1 MGSAPSSLDNPVWA
15 ALNGP
20 QASFAQGGAL
30 ARRYD
35 PAVSPFAGFP
45 AAAFTSAG
53 LDPRPWEEMRD
64 LIGADATLLLTERPA
79 VLPPG
84 WQVEASIPGV
94 QMIATTELKDEP
106 EREAIALGAV
116 DVPEMLDLVDR
127 TKPGPFLPRTH
138 ELGAY
143 LGIRSGPRLIAMAGE
158 RMHPPGATEI
168 SAVCTDSDFRGSGLA
183 RRLVNA
189 VAHGIRQ
196 RGENPFLHAAGSNVN
211 AIRLYQAM
219 GFAVRREV
227 TFVLLRTP

>member
-1 MGSAPSSLDNPVWA
+1 MASALSSLDNPVWA

-20 QASFAQGGAL
+20 QAAFAQGGAL

-35 PAVSPFAGFP
+35 PVVSPFAGFGSG
-45 AAAFTSAG
+45 AFSSAR
-53 LDPRPWEEMRD
+53 LDLGPWEEMRD
-64 LIGADATLLLTERPA
+64 LVGADATLLLTEQPT
-79 VLPPG
+79 VLPRG
-84 WQVEASIPGV
+84 WQVEVAIPGV
-94 QMIATTELKDEP
+94 QMIATAELKDEP
-106 EREAIALGAV
+106 EREAIGLGAD

-143 LGIRSGPRLIAMAGE
+143 LGIRSGDRLIAMGGE

-168 SAVCTDSDFRGSGLA
+168 SAVCTDSEFRGSGLA

-196 RGENPFLHAAGSNVN
+196 RGEIPFLHAAGSNVN

-219 GFAVRREV
+219 GFEVRREV